1 MHLWGQPPNFSSRRD
16 VRWGVALVTSREMA
30 APETLRVAAN
40 VLRLK
45 GRTLLVPAL
54 ATTVLLVMLV
64 VDVRSPA
71 TVRDRTFAHE
81 TVTRAPGNRL
91 VDRDLFASNAAARP
105 LLGLKLSGSTIG
117 PGQSGP
123 PAASSSGAA
132 ESPAPGPAAE
142 PSSAT
147 AQYQLPGCACR
158 RSYDP
163 AAVRRLNGTRS
174 SCGGFADLRG
184 PGQNVISFSF
194 YGNASS
200 VFFGGI
206 EANLREV
213 PSVYPGW
220 VVRVYHD
227 IDLSQPG
234 QSQLVCRVAC
244 RYDNVD
250 FCDVRNLPGLGDLS
264 KKFGMIWRFMPLA
277 DDTVERFIVRDLD
290 SLIGSRERAAVD
302 EWIASN
308 KTFHAM
314 RDAPAHGTEILGGMW
329 GGWNRHNDIY
339 RRVRQR
345 IINSTQWK
353 FKGLDQRVLTVVL
366 WPHIVKHR
374 DLIAHDSYLC
384 WYYPMSKPFPTQ
396 RKSPHDFVGSPSL
409 IDKGFR
415 LKTHCSYF
423 CRPRDHKDWVWC

>member
-64 VDVRSPA
+64 VG
-71 TVRDRTFAHE
+71 RTFARE

-105 LLGLKLSGSTIG
+105 LLGLKLERVHHR
-117 PGQSGP
+117 
-123 PAASSSGAA
+123 A
-132 ESPAPGPAAE
+132 
-142 PSSAT
+142 
-147 AQYQLPGCACR
+147 R
-158 RSYDP
+158 
-163 AAVRRLNGTRS
+163 
-174 SCGGFADLRG
+174 
-184 PGQNVISFSF
+184 
-194 YGNASS
+194 
-200 VFFGGI
+200 
-206 EANLREV
+206 V